1 MDTSSVNT
9 THTPA
14 TSLDPAVQQALNDV
28 GFTSRKTATTLTS
41 DDFLKLLTVQL
52 QNQDPL
58 KPMED
63 AQFMGQM
70 AQFASLEQ
78 TRDLNTSF
86 SKFTK
91 AQSLATASQFLD
103 KQVTI
108 NDPNGV
114 VTGIVSDVNITDD
127 GAKIVVTG
135 TQAGADGNQVPI
147 NGIAYATDAVTSVRN
162 PLQ

>member
-1 MDTSSVNT
+1 MATTSSVTT

-14 TSLDPAVQQALNDV
+14 TSLDPVVQ
-28 GFTSRKTATTLTS
+28 KTLDGLKTRVNKASLTA
-41 DDFLKLLTVQL
+41 DDFLRLLTVQL

-86 SKFTK
+86 ANFTK
-91 AQSLATASQFLD
+91 QQSTMSAAQFLGMEVSLNAPD
-103 KQVTI
+103 GKPV
-108 NDPNGV
+108 NGV
-114 VTGIVSDVNITDD
+114 VTSVNIDSVN
-127 GAKIVVTG
+127 GAMIVVGG
-135 TQAGADGNQVPI
+135 TP
-147 NGIAYATDAVTSVRN
+147 YATSMVTNVRPPTLSN
-162 PLQ
+162 

>member
-1 MDTSSVNT
+1 MATTSSVTT

-14 TSLDPAVQQALNDV
+14 TSLDLAVQASLDGLTTRVNKA
-28 GFTSRKTATTLTS
+28 SLTA

-86 SKFTK
+86 ANFTK
-91 AQSLATASQFLD
+91 QQSTMSAAQFLGMEVSLNAPD
-103 KQVTI
+103 GTPV
-108 NDPNGV
+108 NGV
-114 VTGIVSDVNITDD
+114 VTSVNIDSVN
-127 GAKIVVTG
+127 GAMIVVGG
-135 TQAGADGNQVPI
+135 TP
-147 NGIAYATDAVTSVRN
+147 YATSSVTNVRPPTLSN
-162 PLQ
+162 